1 MGKKVIFGGYASLFR
16 ERKLSNRPRLKPKAI
31 AQVKDSILGI
41 MSDMTQG
48 HETEF
53 VPISIYDVMLRLR
66 RDYDSFLTFRQVGYY
81 MRKLVE
87 EKRLE
92 KEVHNVDRTAKHWS
106 DQYSR
111 YRLTQQPPLD
121 PDTPH
126 DSTAGPDPGRPNQGS
141 DSDTP
146 IE

>member
-1 MGKKVIFGGYASLFR
+1 MGRKVIFEGYASLFR

-41 MSDMTQG
+41 VSDMTQG

-66 RDYDSFLTFRQVGYY
+66 RGYDSFLTFRQVGYY

-92 KEVHNVDRTAKHWS
+92 KEVHNVDRTAQHWS
-106 DQYSR
+106 
-111 YRLTQQPPLD
+111 
-121 PDTPH
+121 
-126 DSTAGPDPGRPNQGS
+126 
-141 DSDTP
+141 
-146 IE
+146 

>member
-1 MGKKVIFGGYASLFR
+1 MGKQKKFKGADWLLHKR
-16 ERKLSNRPRLKPKAI
+16 NLSRRPRLTRKGV
-31 AQVKDSILGI
+31 AQIKDSILGI
-41 MSDMTQG
+41 VSDMTQG

-66 RDYDSFLTFRQVGYY
+66 QGYDSFLTFRQVGYY
-81 MRKLVE
+81 MGKLVE
-87 EKRLE
+87 EERLE
-92 KEVHNVDRTAKHWS
+92 KQVHNVDRTAKHWS

-111 YRLTQQPPLD
+111 YRFTQRPPLD
-121 PDTPH
+121 PDNPH

-146 IE
+146 LE